1 MFILVTSTENQ
12 VHHVNLDHVID
23 VIDESSGLLVR
34 LSASSFTEGQ
44 SRPSSF
50 QIREEASKA
59 RLLKALDDYKA

>member
-1 MFILVTSTENQ
+1 MFITVTSTENQ

-23 VIDESSGLLVR
+23 VIEESTGLLIR

-50 QIREEASKA
+50 QVRDELS
-59 RLLKALDDYKA
+59 RTRMLSALNDSQN